1 MVRITQKVSAT
12 LQAVLVFYIIAN
24 PMTFRLVDSLL
35 GGVVGRIANAGGCPT
50 SLGLIV
56 HSLVFGA
63 VVYAL
68 M

>member
-1 MVRITQKVSAT
+1 MARFNQKVSAT

-24 PMTFRLVDSLL
+24 PMTFRVVDSLL

-50 SLGLIV
+50 GLGLIV
-56 HSLVFGA
+56 HSLVFG
-63 VVYAL
+63 VIVYSL

>member
-1 MVRITQKVSAT
+1 MVRLSVKQSAT

-35 GGVVGRIANAGGCPT
+35 GGLVGRIANAGGCPT

-56 HSLVFGA
+56 HSLVFGV
-63 VVYAL
+63 VVYSL

>member
-1 MVRITQKVSAT
+1 MNRKQSAT
-12 LQAVLVFYIIAN
+12 LQAILVFYIIAN

-50 SLGLIV
+50 ALGLIV

-63 VVYAL
+63 VVYSL

>member
-1 MVRITQKVSAT
+1 MVRISAKQSAT

-35 GGVVGRIANAGGCPT
+35 GGVVGRIANSGGCPT

-63 VVYAL
+63 VVYSL

>member
-1 MVRITQKVSAT
+1 MARLSVKQSAT

-56 HSLVFGA
+56 HSLVFGV
-63 VVYAL
+63 VVYSL